1 MLSHTCVADITKRF
15 ITNMPQLPK
24 KGRYAKSAMSL
35 VAKDVSDGMLK
46 AMIIREEEIERD
58 FMSSTAP
65 R

>member
-1 MLSHTCVADITKRF
+1 
-15 ITNMPQLPK
+15 MPQLPK

-35 VAKDVSDGMLK
+35 AAKDVSDGMFK